1 MYHEFCR
8 LWEVAVRVKA
18 IPFLVLLFGL
28 LGSIVATIA
37 RPHPQEKAD
46 ELTEPEALGLMR
58 TINTFQVAPFQGPRH
73 QYVSLEELVAQR
85 HEKAHE
91 LLLSTVLLK
100 DSSTGTLKNYTVS
113 IVVSTDGQHY
123 VLEMLS
129 SSSCGLALFSNESG
143 IIYTGTGLGCAQE
156 KSQSENP
163 KGN

>member
-1 MYHEFCR
+1 
-8 LWEVAVRVKA
+8 VKVKT

-37 RPHPQEKAD
+37 RPHPQEKTD
-46 ELTEPEALGLMR
+46 ELTEPQALGLMR

-100 DSSTGTLKNYTVS
+100 DSSTGTLRNYTVS
-113 IVVSTDGQHY
+113 IVVSTDG
-123 VLEMLS
+123 
-129 SSSCGLALFSNESG
+129 
-143 IIYTGTGLGCAQE
+143 
-156 KSQSENP
+156 
-163 KGN
+163 

>member
-1 MYHEFCR
+1 
-8 LWEVAVRVKA
+8 VRVKA

-37 RPHPQEKAD
+37 RPHPQEKAE

-91 LLLSTVLLK
+91 LLLSSVLPK
-100 DSSTGTLKNYTVS
+100 DSSTGTLKNYAVS
-113 IVVSTDGQHY
+113 IVVSADGQHY
-123 VLEMLS
+123 MAQLIS
-129 SSSCGLALFSNESG
+129 SSSCASALFSNESG
-143 IIYTGTGLGCAQE
+143 IIYTARVLGCPDE
-156 KSQSENP
+156 KSPSENS
-163 KGN
+163 KGS

>member
-1 MYHEFCR
+1 
-8 LWEVAVRVKA
+8 VKVKT
-18 IPFLVLLFGL
+18 IPFLVLLFCL
-28 LGSIVATIA
+28 MGSVLATVA
-37 RPHPQEKAD
+37 RPYPQEKPD
-46 ELTEPEALGLMR
+46 ELSEAEALGLVR

-113 IVVSTDGQHY
+113 IVVSADGQHY

-129 SSSCGLALFSNESG
+129 SPSCGLALFSNESG
-143 IIYTGTGLGCAQE
+143 IIYTARGLGCPKE
-156 KSQSENP
+156 KSPNEESQ
-163 KGN
+163 GN